1 MPHAAPCAAARLTA
15 ADKPVDV
22 VATPR
27 PRRQA
32 KRVEPQ
38 LAVLVEV
45 RGRLLHAGDLRLDE
59 SGPAGG
65 GHFQATFTYHPD
77 YLQQGL
83 AGAAYA
89 LDPINL
95 PLRPESFV
103 TSSRFERLGALF
115 DAAPDAWGRTVMA
128 SDEGVAPVSLQ
139 ESTVLL
145 KGRGSGVG
153 AVVFAPY
160 CADRVATMR
169 APSPPGGP
177 AGAASALSSLR
188 PGNAT
193 MPGVADIDTLYET
206 VRKVETGV
214 EVDERLRQMLM
225 SSWDMGGARPKAVVV
240 DTAGDEWIV
249 KFPRSIDTYSRQRV
263 EWANL
268 EMGRAIGMRVPHL
281 RLHRLPDGECALL
294 VRRFDRVSPEAFGA
308 EHDDDGARHWRVH
321 YLSAVSLVSPPAD
334 FDKRQLDTA
343 YGASI
348 FSYARVADI
357 VRAVS
362 ANVAHDLQ
370 ELFARM
376 VLNVLV
382 HNTDDHLK
390 NTGFLMDPASRD
402 FRYRLAPL
410 FDVVTQEHTSK
421 HLLHLGPGVGETDG
435 RPSGRLGVLDNV
447 RAGAPHWGL
456 RAQAVERLIS
466 RVQAVVAH
474 RHYYYL
480 LAGMTRVEIAQ
491 VERWLPPAAGAPVSY
506 RSPAAAP
513 GALPEAVPQGLE

>member
-1 MPHAAPCAAARLTA
+1 M
-15 ADKPVDV
+15 
-22 VATPR
+22 ATPR
-27 PRRQA
+27 PRRQT

-38 LAVLVEV
+38 LAVLAEV
-45 RGRLLHAGDLRLDE
+45 RGQLLHAGNLRLDE

-77 YLQQGL
+77 YLRRGL
-83 AGAAYA
+83 RGEAYA
-89 LDPINL
+89 LDPLNL
-95 PLRPESFV
+95 PLRPQAIV
-103 TSSRFERLGALF
+103 TTSRFERLGALF

-160 CADRVATMR
+160 
-169 APSPPGGP
+169 P
-177 AGAASALSSLR
+177 AGPFTAPAPLSAGGGTAKAVVAAASVHPAPTRLPRL
-188 PGNAT
+188 
-193 MPGVADIDTLYET
+193 ADIDTLYAT
-206 VRKVETGV
+206 VRRLETGV
-214 EVDERLRQMLM
+214 EIDERLRQMLM

-240 DTAGDEWIV
+240 DAEGDEWIV

-268 EMGRAIGMRVPHL
+268 EMGRAVGMRVPQL

-294 VRRFDRVSPEAFGA
+294 IRRFDRLTPEAFGA
-308 EHDDDGARHWRVH
+308 GHDADAARRWRVH
-321 YLSAVSLVSPPAD
+321 YLSAVSLVSPPAN

-362 ANVAHDLQ
+362 AHVAHDLQ

-390 NTGFLMDPASRD
+390 NTGFLMEPTSRD

-410 FDVVTQEHTSK
+410 FDVVTQEHTTK
-421 HLLHLGPGVGETDG
+421 HLLHLGPGLDNAQARE
-435 RPSGRLGVLDNV
+435 SGRVGDLDNV

-456 RAQAVERLIS
+456 RPEGVERLIS

-480 LAGMTRVEIAQ
+480 LAGMSRAEIAQ
-491 VERWLPPAAGAPVSY
+491 VERWLPPAAGAAVPYQVPSG
-506 RSPAAAP
+506 AP